1 MVTYS
6 QFIKNASEY
15 MDTRDIPAYVAEAAH
30 GAYNQLPVK
39 TASIIMRAYDE
50 ARDNTTKL
58 AFEMMGANFVKEATQ
73 NKVAFLPGLAAV
85 GSMAGK
91 ALMHPLTH
99 TALSIGSIA
108 MGSLNKTSPQ
118 AMPGPEARVG
128 MPNVS

>member
-15 MDTRDIPAYVAEAAH
+15 MDTSDIPAYVAEAAH
-30 GAYNQLPVK
+30 GAYNQMPVK
-39 TASIIMRAYDE
+39 TASIIMKAYDE
-50 ARDNTTKL
+50 AQNSTAKL
-58 AFEMMGANFVKEATQ
+58 AFEMMGANFVKEASQT
-73 NKVAFLPGLAAV
+73 KVALLPALGAI
-85 GSMAGK
+85 GSMAGR

-99 TALSIGSIA
+99 TALSVGSIA

-128 MPNVS
+128 MPSVG